1 MAISTTKQRTSALNQ
16 LNDLED
22 AHKQAADRA
31 TELTREYTA
40 KNRRL
45 HGWMDE
51 PGLLDLLRRLQHREP
66 DRFAADGSPRG
77 PEATMLQKEIDAVGD
92 PQALVPEMTRQR
104 ASRPAGS
111 RISKRSSRTT

>member
-1 MAISTTKQRTSALNQ
+1 MAISTTEQRTSALDQ

-22 AHKQAADRA
+22 AHTEAADRA
-31 TELTREYTA
+31 TDLTREYTA

-66 DRFAADGSPRG
+66 DQFAADGTPRG
-77 PEATMLQKEIDAVGD
+77 PEAKKLQKEIDAVGD
-92 PQALVPEMTRQR
+92 PQALVPEIDQAVRLEAR
-104 ASRPAGS
+104 R
-111 RISKRSSRTT
+111 K